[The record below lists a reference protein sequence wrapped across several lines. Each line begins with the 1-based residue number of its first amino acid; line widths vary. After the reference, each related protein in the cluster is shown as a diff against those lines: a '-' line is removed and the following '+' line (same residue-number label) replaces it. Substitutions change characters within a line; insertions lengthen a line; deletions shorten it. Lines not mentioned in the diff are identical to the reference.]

1 MIVINRVLFLRRGK
15 WITIRGMENVK
26 EGNFA
31 GSNFEDTFMEDLK
44 GVVVS
49 FWTYKPGETEK

>member
-1 MIVINRVLFLRRGK
+1 
-15 WITIRGMENVK
+15 MENVK